1 MKSNIPSEGDVQDA
15 IDAFV
20 IGIQQILKDFN
31 LPVQGKGSQQSV
43 PPFSVLRGAAGTIL
57 SSASFL

>member
-1 MKSNIPSEGDVQDA
+1 MQDA